1 MIPRGQDFIFPRSF
15 WDFGGASRF
24 RLTRRQFTGR
34 SARGSEQFV
43 SQLDFVLVEAAPGL
57 HSVRSVQNL
66 QTQFEESNSKNDS
79 LHTKYE
85 GIFSNRYRKI

>member
-1 MIPRGQDFIFPRSF
+1 MVKTSF
-15 WDFGGASRF
+15 FRVRFGILGGASRF

-79 LHTKYE
+79 LHIRMKVFFR
-85 GIFSNRYRKI
+85 I